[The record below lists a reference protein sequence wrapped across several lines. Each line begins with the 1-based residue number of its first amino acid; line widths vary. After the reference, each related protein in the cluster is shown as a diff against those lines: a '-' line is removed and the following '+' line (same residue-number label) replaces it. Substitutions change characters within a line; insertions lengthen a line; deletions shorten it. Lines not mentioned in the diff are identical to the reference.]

1 MKTII
6 LALLFPC
13 VCNAQKMP
21 TIEQIEKSIVKEK
34 ADTPIR
40 FWSSWSIHKGI
51 TKVIDNINGKN
62 KTLAE
67 IDTAGHLKVYGDT
80 LSVLKAIF
88 KSYNVEIK
96 D

>member
-21 TIEQIEKSIVKEK
+21 TVEQIEKYIVKE
-34 ADTPIR
+34 DDGTPK
-40 FWSSWSIHKGI
+40 FWFFTNPI
-51 TKVIDNINGKN
+51 TKQTYKVINTTNGKYE
-62 KTLAE
+62 TVAE
-67 IDTAGHLKVYGDT
+67 IDTAGHLKIYGDT

-88 KSYNVEIK
+88 KQWNVEIK